1 MDVLAIDGGKTKTL
15 FAVYRDGRRGDVVRA
30 RGLANIAAPN
40 GVSEIL
46 STLGSVIGGELP
58 RGPWDAV
65 SLGLTGVHGGTPHA
79 NAMLDILAE
88 VVDARRL
95 LVASDV
101 VTTHC
106 GALGLQPGAVVAA
119 GTGSIALGL
128 VEGRSALV
136 DGWGYL
142 VGDEG
147 SGFAIGRAGLRA
159 ALRRFD
165 GRGGSAALLE
175 RAIERFGS
183 IDAVMSNIYG
193 AALPAAAVAA
203 FSKDVAIAAQEGDEV
218 SREIWSDAARSLAEM
233 VTTAARR
240 VAEEPE
246 VRLSYSGGLF
256 AAETLLLAPF
266 REELRRLLPQATVHA
281 PLGDALDGAALLG
294 REGEMPL
301 VRPVLSC
308 RYGG

>member
-1 MDVLAIDGGKTKTL
+1 MKVLAIDGGKTKTL
-15 FAVYRDGRRGDVVRA
+15 FAVYRDGRRRDVVRVG
-30 RGLANIAAPN
+30 GLENIAAPQ
-40 GVSEIL
+40 GPSEIL
-46 STLGSVIGGELP
+46 ETLGSVIGGVLP

-65 SLGLTGVHGGTPHA
+65 SLGVTGVHGGTPHA
-79 NAMLDILAE
+79 DAMLDILAE
-88 VVDARRL
+88 VVDASRL

-101 VTTHC
+101 VTTYC

-128 VEGRSALV
+128 DEGRWALV

-175 RAIERFGS
+175 RAVARFGS
-183 IDAVMSNIYG
+183 IDELILNVYG
-193 AALPAAAVAA
+193 SALPAAAVAA
-203 FSKDVAIAAQEGDEV
+203 FSEDVAIAAQEGDEV
-218 SREIWSDAARSLAEM
+218 SRRIWRDAARSLAEM
-233 VTTAARR
+233 VATAARR
-240 VAEEPE
+240 VADGSE
-246 VRLSYSGGLF
+246 VRLSYSGGLLT
-256 AAETLLLAPF
+256 AAARLLPPF
-266 REELRRLLPQATVHA
+266 LEELRRLLPEAAVHP

-294 REGEMPL
+294 RAEEVSL
-301 VRPVLSC
+301 FRPVVS
-308 RYGG
+308 RRDRR